1 MAEEGCSMG
10 KRLAVLGAAIALVAL
25 VLGMGVVSPA
35 LGSSGDDDKE
45 RTIRVRFTT
54 TEEAFVDVGDEGE
67 SLGDQFVFSGT
78 LEKGGDEVGSSGV
91 VCTTVS
97 VERGEAQCVATA
109 WFHDGQITAQVLVNV
124 AEEPSAIPITGGSGK
139 YEGAE
144 GEIVPRPISETEEI
158 LIFHLED

>member
-1 MAEEGCSMG
+1 MG
-10 KRLAVLGAAIALVAL
+10 KRLGVLGAAVALVAL
-25 VLGMGVVSPA
+25 VVGTVTPA

-45 RTIRVRFTT
+45 RTIRVRFTL
-54 TEEAFVDVGDEGE
+54 TEEAFVDAGDKGE

-78 LEKGGDEVGSSGV
+78 LEKGGDEVGSAGV

-97 VERGEAQCVATA
+97 VERGEAQCVATS
-109 WFHDGQITAQVLVNV
+109 WFSDGQITAQVLVNF
-124 AEEPSAIPITGGSGK
+124 AEEPSALPITGGSGK